1 MALGRF
7 LLVLLATLLCAPAFA
22 QAFPTKPVRMVV
34 PWPTGG
40 SADIV
45 TRLVAQKLSEIWG
58 QPVNVENRGGAAGN
72 LGAELVARS
81 APDGYTLMYG
91 AMSTHAMNQW
101 LYPKMTFDPVRDFDP
116 VCLMLI
122 GTTVLVAPASLP
134 ANSVGEL
141 IALAKARPGK
151 LTYASVGNGSFS
163 HLAGEMLRLG
173 TGIDVVHVPYK
184 GGNPALV
191 DLVGERVDYLFIGAP
206 PTIPFVKAGKLKNLA
221 VADAKR
227 ATTLPDVP
235 TVGETV
241 PGFDLSVWAGIL
253 APAGMP
259 RPLLDQI
266 NRDIRRA
273 IDDPGTRAKL
283 VELGSV
289 MVGSTPD
296 EFRARMVAD
305 ADKWG
310 RIIRQANVKMD

>member
-1 MALGRF
+1 MALVRSL
-7 LLVLLATLLCAPAFA
+7 LLVLAALCCAPASA
-22 QAFPTKPVRMVV
+22 QEFPAKPVRIVV

-58 QPVNVENRGGAAGN
+58 QPVNVDNRGGASGN
-72 LGAELVARS
+72 LGADIVARS

-101 LYPKMTFDPVRDFDP
+101 LYPKMSFDPVKDFDP

-122 GTTVLVAPASLP
+122 GTTVLVAPTSFP

-141 IALAKARPGK
+141 IALARSKPGR

-163 HLAGEMLRLG
+163 HLAAEMLRLG
-173 TGIDVVHVPYK
+173 TGIEVVHVPYK

-191 DLVGERVDYLFIGAP
+191 DLVGERVDFLFIGAP
-206 PTIPFVKAGKLKNLA
+206 PTIPYLKAGRLKNLA

-227 ATTLPDVP
+227 AATLPDVP

-241 PGFDLSVWAGIL
+241 SGYDISVWAGIL

-259 RPLLDQI
+259 RPLLEKI
-266 NRDIRRA
+266 NRDVRRA
-273 IDDPGTRAKL
+273 IEDPDTRAKL

-305 ADKWG
+305 AEKWG
-310 RIIRQANVKMD
+310 RIIRQANVKLD